1 MQYPTIAQPQYAFAP
16 TMMAEGGKVQAE
28 NVRAQGRGEDTMLV
42 HMTPGEVGG
51 LQALAMQHG
60 GSLSIN
66 PNTGMPEAGFL
77 KNLLPTLLGVALTPF
92 MGPMGAAMTVG
103 GIETVRTGDLGKGLM
118 AGLGAY
124 GGANIGSSLG
134 SMGASSA
141 PGVVAPSAA
150 PVSVASDLA
159 GKGVYASGPLTAT
172 APTSVGQVGT
182 SVLPSGST
190 VQSVMTPSGDIS
202 MVGAGSPAD
211 TASVISGA
219 RPTYAQMGQGI
230 QDLFTKEG
238 AFKDFIGKQEV
249 KADPQKG
256 IQAVRATGLGGDTE
270 ALKTA
275 GMAAAPLLFATPEYA
290 RPAQEEEEPYEGPY
304 TPTRRTVSYPGE
316 EQRRRT
322 SEFMYFS
329 PSNPVPFAEGGDV
342 SSGLSMTAPE
352 AQVYSQ
358 IANVQ
363 QLAGLPAIDT
373 SRFNIIPSIPS
384 VAERVGL
391 VYNPIDGSYIGPGA
405 GGGTETNY
413 GFESLSSHIPQGG
426 MPTTNVNPGNVKFYR
441 PVTDGRVFLP
451 FNKDPSQDVEGYRER
466 YEEYTPGRNLSIGAF
481 GLYNTTPNYRV
492 NMLDF
497 AYDPYLGGYVKI
509 APNESPWGGAKG
521 GSVPQLESGGFVLT
535 KKAVDG
541 LGKGDNKR
549 GQEVASRG
557 LGAIPIKG
565 PGTGTSDSIKTT
577 IDGKVPARIANG
589 EAYVPKKQVAKNGG
603 AKKFYALMKKAE
615 RRA

>member
-1 MQYPTIAQPQYAFAP
+1 
-16 TMMAEGGKVQAE
+16 MMAEGGFVPAARAVQSK
-28 NVRAQGRGEDTMLV
+28 GRGDDTMLV

-66 PNTGMPEAGFL
+66 PETGLPEAGFL
-77 KNLLPTLLGVALTPF
+77 KNLLPTLLGVGLSFIPGV
-92 MGPMGAAMTVG
+92 GPMAAGMITG
-103 GIETVRTGDLGKGLM
+103 GIETLRTGDLGKGIL

-124 GGANIGSSLG
+124 GGANLAGGLQAA
-134 SMGASSA
+134 GAA
-141 PGVVAPSAA
+141 APSATSGA
-150 PVSVASDLA
+150 VGSAEAAAAQAA
-159 GKGVYASGPLTAT
+159 GNQSAAETARLTAANQVAGVG
-172 APTSVGQVGT
+172 APPPTFTENLTQAGRGVENLLTGRE
-182 SVLPSGST
+182 GSLT
-190 VQSVMTPSGDIS
+190 RLIGTPSVS
-202 MVGAGSPAD
+202 ANEK
-211 TASVISGA
+211 T
-219 RPTYAQMGQGI
+219 GQ
-230 QDLFTKEG
+230 
-238 AFKDFIGKQEV
+238 
-249 KADPQKG
+249 
-256 IQAVRATGLGGDTE
+256 QAVQAAGLGGPMG

-275 GMAAAPLLFATPEYA
+275 GAMAAPAAFAVPEYA
-290 RPAQEEEEPYEGPY
+290 SPAQEEDEPYEGPY

-322 SEFMYFS
+322 SEFMYFN

-342 SSGLSMTAPE
+342 SMTAPE

-405 GGGTETNY
+405 GGGAERSY
-413 GFESLSSHIPQGG
+413 GFESLGNEAVPQSGRAPGAASGLQFFQPVGG
-426 MPTTNVNPGNVKFYR
+426 YKGGYGF
-441 PVTDGRVFLP
+441 VTSAQSFADKLTGKE
-451 FNKDPSQDVEGYRER
+451 KDP
-466 YEEYTPGRNLSIGAF
+466 EEYAAGYETFTP
-481 GLYNTTPNYRV
+481 TDRV
-492 NMLDF
+492 NMADYQ
-497 AYDPYLGGYVKI
+497 YDPLLGGYVKR
-509 APNESPWGGAKG
+509 PKPLTSSDDGYGFYSYNYSKG
-521 GSVPQLESGGFVLT
+521 GSVPQLENGGFVLT

-549 GQEVASRG
+549 GQKVASRG

-565 PGTGTSDSIKTT
+565 PGTGTSDSIPTS
-577 IDGKVPARIANG
+577 IDGKRPARVSNG
-589 EAYVPKKQVAKNGG
+589 EAYVPKKQVAKHGG

>member
-16 TMMAEGGKVQAE
+16 TMMAKGGKVQAE

-77 KNLLPTLLGVALTPF
+77 KNLLPTLI
-92 MGPMGAAMTVG
+92 GAAITIGSGGAIDPATAGMIVG
-103 GIETVRTGDLGKGLM
+103 GGTTIATGDLGQGLM

-124 GGANIGSSLG
+124 GGAGLG
-134 SMGASSA
+134 AGASA
-141 PGVVAPSAA
+141 AGAAAPSATSGA
-150 PVSVASDLA
+150 VGSASANAAQAA
-159 GKGVYASGPLTAT
+159 GTQSAAETARLTAANQVAGVG
-172 APTSVGQVGT
+172 APPPTIMDNFAQAGRGIQNLLTGQE
-182 SVLPSGST
+182 GSLT
-190 VQSVMTPSGDIS
+190 KFIGTPSVS
-202 MVGAGSPAD
+202 ANEK
-211 TASVISGA
+211 T
-219 RPTYAQMGQGI
+219 GQ
-230 QDLFTKEG
+230 
-238 AFKDFIGKQEV
+238 
-249 KADPQKG
+249 
-256 IQAVRATGLGGDTE
+256 QAVQATGLGGKMGI
-270 ALKTA
+270 LKTA
-275 GMAAAPLLFATPEYA
+275 GALAAPAAFAVPEYA
-290 RPAQEEEEPYEGPY
+290 PPAQEEEEPYEGPY

-322 SEFMYFS
+322 SEFMYFN

-373 SRFNIIPSIPS
+373 SRFNIIPSTPS

-405 GGGTETNY
+405 GGGAERSY
-413 GFESLSSHIPQGG
+413 GFQSLGNQAVPESGRAPGAASGPLFFQPVGG
-426 MPTTNVNPGNVKFYR
+426 FPKPLY
-441 PVTDGRVFLP
+441 
-451 FNKDPSQDVEGYRER
+451 
-466 YEEYTPGRNLSIGAF
+466 GAF
-481 GLYNTTPNYRV
+481 GLSGPLYGSGFARV
-492 NMLDF
+492 MDRSDPDEYKSKFEQIELDESKPLNMADYSF
-497 AYDPYLGGYVKI
+497 DPILGGYIKT
-509 APNESPWGGAKG
+509 PRFTPSSDDMGYYSYNYEKG

-589 EAYVPKKQVAKNGG
+589 EAYVPKKHVAKNGG

>member
-1 MQYPTIAQPQYAFAP
+1 MQYPTIAQPEYAFAP
-16 TMMAEGGKVQAE
+16 TMMAEGGFVPAARAVQSK
-28 NVRAQGRGEDTMLV
+28 GRGDDTMLV

-66 PNTGMPEAGFL
+66 PETGLPEAGFL
-77 KNLLPTLLGVALTPF
+77 KNLLPTLLGIALTPI
-92 MGPMGAAMTVG
+92 MGPGAAAMTVG
-103 GIETVRTGDLGKGLM
+103 GIETVRTGDLGKGIL

-124 GGANIGSSLG
+124 GGASLG
-134 SMGASSA
+134 SALGSAGAAAAPTATATTTAAAAPTATAATSA
-141 PGVVAPSAA
+141 PGLPTITPVAPPAAPTFGPIDTGGVPTQALAGQNVVAAPQSLTTNLTPSPAA
-150 PVSVASDLA
+150 PV
-159 GKGVYASGPLTAT
+159 G
-172 APTSVGQVGT
+172 
-182 SVLPSGST
+182 
-190 VQSVMTPSGDIS
+190 
-202 MVGAGSPAD
+202 
-211 TASVISGA
+211 
-219 RPTYAQMGQGI
+219 RPTFGQMGQGFK
-230 QDLFTKEG
+230 DLFTQEG
-238 AFKDFIGKQEV
+238 AFERFVGKAGT
-249 KADPQKG
+249 KADEKRG
-256 IQAVRATGLGGDTE
+256 IEAVKATGLGGPMG
-270 ALKTA
+270 AAKTFGA
-275 GMAAAPLLFATPEYA
+275 MAAPAVFAAPQYA
-290 RPAQEEEEPYEGPY
+290 PPAKEEEEPYEGPY

-342 SSGLSMTAPE
+342 SMTAPE

-391 VYNPIDGSYIGPGA
+391 VYNPIDGSYIGPGS
-405 GGGTETNY
+405 GGGAERSY
-413 GFESLSSHIPQGG
+413 GFESLSSHIPQEG
-426 MPTTNVNPGNVKFYR
+426 MPSQITGPQSARFYR
-441 PVTDGRVFLP
+441 AIPSKKYASP
-451 FNKDPSQDVEGYRER
+451 FFSASSAPDAHREK
-466 YEEYTPGRNLSIGAF
+466 YEEYVPTQN
-481 GLYNTTPNYRV
+481 V
-492 NMLDF
+492 NMVNYE
-497 AYDPYLGGYVKI
+497 YDPILGGYKQI
-509 APNESPWGGAKG
+509 PSENMYWGGAKG